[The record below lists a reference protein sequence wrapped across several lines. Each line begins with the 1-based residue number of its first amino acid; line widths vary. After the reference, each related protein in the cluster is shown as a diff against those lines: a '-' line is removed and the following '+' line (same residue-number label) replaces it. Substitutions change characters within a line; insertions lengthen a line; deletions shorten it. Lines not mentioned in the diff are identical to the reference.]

1 MQRLIGFLCLI
12 VCLFITVSTANAQ
25 GQPDLVPV
33 VIDADQGVVEIKNIG
48 EVASESGKVFVVCS
62 RIPSGSKRSE
72 PCAAG
77 SHIPGFIEKWNT
89 LPFDVPALKPGT
101 SFRFK
106 VFGAGAFE
114 RRYGAYGMKIIADPQ
129 KRIFEA
135 NEKNNMARLNIVPKP
150 GVLRLVVQD
159 DLPELPVNYLIRRHG
174 KSAGKSKSI
183 TGTRSIK
190 ALPLDLNLAPGSYD
204 VRVVQHRSM
213 YSTDDLDKMVIGELV
228 LVNRSDVLVESKEI
242 VEVKLLFRQES
253 PGKLKLH
260 LLADGHPTEAWI
272 GIGALEDDESQP
284 ELMRRNLE
292 ADTELNL
299 LPGRYEVL
307 ANPKDEGPYSRKH
320 GYGTQQ
326 ASFEIRSGQTT
337 EKTLRFV
344 SARKGKL
351 VLIALVD
358 GGRNKAD
365 IKIRR
370 AGSKESFGYVDTSYN
385 LFSNSVE
392 LVPGD
397 YDISVMPL
405 EYTLSP
411 GGVDVFHGGV
421 EGPGIKTRRIHG
433 IEPIILH
440 NIEIRPGAT
449 LKKSV
454 NFDHQK

>member
-1 MQRLIGFLCLI
+1 MQRLTGFWCLI
-12 VCLFITVSTANAQ
+12 VCLFMTVSTANAQ

-33 VIDADQGVVEIKNIG
+33 VIDADQGVAEIKNIG
-48 EVASESGKVFVVCS
+48 EVASEPGKVFVVCS
-62 RIPSGSKRSE
+62 RIPPGSKRSE
-72 PCAAG
+72 FCAAG

-89 LPFDVPALKPGT
+89 LPFDVPALKPGA

-114 RRYGAYGMKIIADPQ
+114 RRAGAYGMKIIADPQ

-135 NEKNNMARLNIVPKP
+135 NEKNNTVRLDIFPKP
-150 GVLRLVVQD
+150 GVLRLVVQE
-159 DLPELPVNYLIRRHG
+159 DLPELPVYYLIRRHG
-174 KSAGKSKSI
+174 KSAGKNKSI
-183 TGTRSIK
+183 RGTRSIK
-190 ALPLDLNLAPGSYD
+190 ALPLDLYLEPGSYD
-204 VRVVQHRSM
+204 VRVVQQRSM
-213 YSTDDLDKMVIGELV
+213 YSTGDMDKMVIGELV
-228 LVNRSDVLVESKEI
+228 LVNRSDVLIGSKEI
-242 VEVKLLFRQES
+242 VELKLLFRQEL

-260 LLADGHPTEAWI
+260 LLADGHP
-272 GIGALEDDESQP
+272 IGAWTGIATLKGDKIQP

-299 LPGRYEVL
+299 LPGRYVVL
-307 ANPKDEGPYSRKH
+307 ATPKDEEPYSRKH

-326 ASFEIRSGQTT
+326 VSFEIRSGQTT
-337 EKTLRFV
+337 DKTLRFV

-351 VLIALVD
+351 VLSALVD

-370 AGSKESFGYVDTSYN
+370 AGSKEPFGYVDTSYN

-392 LVPGD
+392 LVPGN
-397 YDISVMPL
+397 YDISVLPL

-421 EGPGIKTRRIHG
+421 EGPGIKTKRIHG
-433 IEPIILH
+433 VEPIILH
-440 NIEIRPGAT
+440 NIEIRPDAT

-454 NFDHQK
+454 NFEHQK